1 MSLTDI
7 PAADFADLYLSAH
20 QQEKTARRTRGWTI
34 PMLKRLRV
42 SGGPVLSVGCA
53 SGADILELRDHGYDA
68 YGIDLYEP
76 CKAARA
82 WCRLATTDSIPFEDG
97 RFSAVVMLEVIEHI
111 PVSQRSHAAQE
122 IARVLKNG
130 GVLLLATPNRY
141 FPVDEHGEPLRF
153 HSPFKDETLT
163 TKELE
168 ALFHAPAESLTWS
181 GYFQLERFGWA
192 GKIINPCMRVFDND
206 LLHRSPLNPHLF
218 LGFKF
223 SNQPPGVKLNR

>member
-1 MSLTDI
+1 MPLTDI
-7 PAADFADLYLSAH
+7 PPSDFADLYLSAH
-20 QQEKTARRTRGWTI
+20 QQQKTARRTRGWTI
-34 PMLKRLRV
+34 PMLNRLGV
-42 SGGPVLSVGCA
+42 SGGPVLSIGCA
-53 SGADILELRDHGYDA
+53 SGVDILELRSHGYDA

-76 CKAARA
+76 CEAARP
-82 WCRLATTDSIPFEDG
+82 WWRSATAESLPFEDG

-111 PVSQRSHAAQE
+111 PVRQRSLAAQE
-122 IARVLKNG
+122 IGRVLDKG

-181 GYFQLERFGWA
+181 GYFQLERFGLA
-192 GKIINPCMRVFDND
+192 GKIINPLMRVFDNE

-218 LGFKF
+218 LAFK
-223 SNQPPGVKLNR
+223 SAVSSQPSR